1 MDWAPW
7 VALLGS
13 LLTAIS
19 TGAAVL
25 FRWGSQ
31 QAELRAIRAERQVD
45 TLVPAV
51 EKLAEAMERQ
61 GTTLK
66 DQTALI
72 QAAISRVQPRRGS
85 QD

>member
-1 MDWAPW
+1 VDWAPW
-7 VALLGS
+7 IALLGT
-13 LLTAIS
+13 LLTIVS
-19 TGAAVL
+19 SGAAVL

-61 GTTLK
+61 GATLK

-72 QAAISRVQPRRGS
+72 QAAINRGQPRRGS
-85 QD
+85 QE